1 MGRKHDPRDVPG
13 HGPHGRNE
21 GGSATPARRP
31 SVRPP
36 ASSGTTSTSRLVTWV
51 PHAFHNGDAKHA
63 LQSLPPEKLN
73 DALAI
78 TFCTDLPI
86 EDADHG
92 REAVSKIV
100 QLRLRKDKFL
110 EQAEALMATNVVY

>member
-1 MGRKHDPRDVPG
+1 M
-13 HGPHGRNE
+13 
-21 GGSATPARRP
+21 
-31 SVRPP
+31 
-36 ASSGTTSTSRLVTWV
+36 L
-51 PHAFHNGDAKHA
+51 FHNGDAKHA